1 MRLREDLCRYGV
13 QRRHFVN
20 GGLFI
25 LTIWGPTANATRK
38 QIYYTGG
45 SLIPLLQ
52 PPEGDGLSVEW
63 LVPAFQGNRT
73 ATVSLPGKVCLQHLC
88 SQLNWGGGGGEGSAW
103 GRNQGPL
110 LLWQRAGCQGGG
122 VQWYQEHG
130 PLTFSA
136 LES

>member
-88 SQLNWGGGGGEGSAW
+88 SQLNWGGGGGRA
-103 GRNQGPL
+103 L
-110 LLWQRAGCQGGG
+110 LGAGTKGLCYCGNMPAARVAGCSGTKSTA
-122 VQWYQEHG
+122 
-130 PLTFSA
+130 P
-136 LES
+136 

>member
-88 SQLNWGGGGGEGSAW
+88 SQLNWGGGGGGLCLGQEPRASVTVATCRLPGWW
-103 GRNQGPL
+103 GAVVP
-110 LLWQRAGCQGGG
+110 RARPPNLQC
-122 VQWYQEHG
+122 
-130 PLTFSA
+130 P
-136 LES
+136 